1 MTEFL
6 IVFVLFAVAIVLMA
20 LSLTFSKYKKRK
32 SACCGGGHCESEKMP
47 QEHKCKKH
55 EQDISEN
62 K

>member
-32 SACCGGGHCESEKMP
+32 SACCGGGHCESGERP
-47 QEHKCKKH
+47 LDHKCKKH
-55 EQDISEN
+55 ELNI
-62 K
+62 